1 MMCLC
6 LLFDLLMM
14 ILDVIDEIVMLL
26 VMGFIEIICIY
37 NVYSCGFC
45 VFLSVPRPVPEVHP
59 KALTVPYF
67 DGSFYPFLRSSY
79 FPGE

>member
-1 MMCLC
+1 MRLLYVTCIRVVFVCL
-6 LLFDLLMM
+6 
-14 ILDVIDEIVMLL
+14 V
-26 VMGFIEIICIY
+26 
-37 NVYSCGFC
+37 
-45 VFLSVPRPVPEVHP
+45 SVPRPVPEVHP